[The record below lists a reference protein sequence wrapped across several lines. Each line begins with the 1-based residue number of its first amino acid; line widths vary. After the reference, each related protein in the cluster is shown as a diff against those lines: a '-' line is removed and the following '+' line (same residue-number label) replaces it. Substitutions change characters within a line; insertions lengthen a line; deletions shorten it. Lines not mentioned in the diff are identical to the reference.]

1 MINVDQIYR
10 ARNACSGLSVLLF
23 SACFLTHITAAMALN
38 PCKNIDKKA
47 IKQLGLLKKTEIKVE
62 ASWFGTACFVGR
74 KIKNPYPDSAYGI
87 GPSGPN
93 APYIQFS
100 LIKNGTVVYDFPRP
114 PDWLW
119 GSYDN
124 EIISTAL
131 VKIGKNRTNT
141 ILIIGRTYESNG
153 SDAFQPLIYEFTT
166 SGLKFNLSL
175 SKELAH
181 YNIYSISKLTKKV
194 QNNAARN

>member
-1 MINVDQIYR
+1 
-10 ARNACSGLSVLLF
+10 
-23 SACFLTHITAAMALN
+23 MALN

-47 IKQLGLLKKTEIKVE
+47 IKQLGLLKKTGINVE
-62 ASWFGTACFVGR
+62 TSWFGTACFFGR

-100 LIKNGTVVYDFPRP
+100 LIKDGAVVYDLPRP

-124 EIISTAL
+124 KIISTAL
-131 VKIGKNRTNT
+131 VKIGKDRTNT

-175 SKELAH
+175 SKKLAQ